1 MKYIEDK
8 DLYFLGNLKSKDLD
22 NLVKQIIIIKLN
34 IQ

>member
-22 NLVKQIIIIKLN
+22 KTFERLFEELVK
-34 IQ
+34 